1 MFLRRSGRIDGRK
14 SDEHSNC
21 SEGTRSGRDLGRGP
35 SALQPFVLGQAHDD
49 LDRIR
54 KFRAR
59 ADASFTIDE
68 DISASSARAEI
79 DASSIQSGS
88 PDRDGHLRSP
98 DFLDVERFPKI
109 TFASTALE
117 VFSETEA
124 KLTGDLTIKD
134 ITKSVTL
141 DVELVGTAPDLFTDS
156 TRVAFTATTKFDRED
171 FGLTWNKALET
182 GGVLVG
188 KTVKLSLEVAAVKQ

>member
-1 MFLRRSGRIDGRK
+1 MSTPTAVKAQDLVGTWVVDPAHSSLSFSAKHMMISTVSGSFGR
-14 SDEHSNC
+14 
-21 SEGTRSGRDLGRGP
+21 
-35 SALQPFVLGQAHDD
+35 V
-49 LDRIR
+49 
-54 KFRAR
+54 
-59 ADASFTIDE
+59 DASFTIDE

-134 ITKSVTL
+134 ITRSVTL
-141 DVELVGTAPDLFTDS
+141 DVGFEGTTPDLFSDG

-188 KTVKLSLEVAAVKQ
+188 KTVKLSLEVTAVKQ